1 MRISDWSSDVC
12 SSDLLERQSD
22 ELRDARDVGAEEVR
36 IAEHVVHQR
45 AAMDDMV
52 DPPGKAVDVLRVQ
65 PEAGLGDVPHDD
77 LELVFR
83 KVGKVSRYCR
93 VRRVAHAQ
101 AILCSRMI
109 GRPDQAYKLDGPS
122 FHAPAP

>member
-12 SSDLLERQSD
+12 SSDLQSD

-52 DPPGKAVDVLRVQ
+52 DPPGKAVEVLRVQ

-77 LELVFR
+77 LEMVFR
-83 KVGKVSRYCR
+83 QVGKLRPEKHTSDL
-93 VRRVAHAQ
+93 Q
-101 AILCSRMI
+101 APMRISYAVICWTKKYTQLH
-109 GRPDQAYKLDGPS
+109 Q
-122 FHAPAP
+122 

>member
-52 DPPGKAVDVLRVQ
+52 DPPGKAVAALRVQ
-65 PEAGLGDVPHDD
+65 PEAGRGDVAHDD
-77 LELVFR
+77 LELDFR
-83 KVGKVSRYCR
+83 TVGKALRAYR
-93 VRRVAHAQ
+93 VRRVA
-101 AILCSRMI
+101 SSDERRV
-109 GRPDQAYKLDGPS
+109 G
-122 FHAPAP
+122 